1 MKTINIFITVLMS
14 INSVFIQQL
23 NGQVIQL
30 PDSSGIKTDGRVIT
44 LIDNNDLCVF
54 TDFDIFLETVRN
66 HSYSPAAKKIYD
78 VFVNYAGS
86 GNIIADSVVSDISLT
101 EKWKMVKGVVI
112 SSGKILILNK
122 EKGTLE
128 KQFFRENDNNMC
140 TTLKTEDKTII
151 WYCLGQN

>member
-1 MKTINIFITVLMS
+1 MKTIIFLSVLIRFTGLFSQEVSQKDVM
-14 INSVFIQQL
+14 
-23 NGQVIQL
+23 L
-30 PDSSGIKTDGRVIT
+30 PDSTMLKTDGRVIT
-44 LIDNNDLCVF
+44 LIENNDFCVF
-54 TDFDIFLETVRN
+54 TDYDLFLETVRS
-66 HSYSPAAKKIYD
+66 HSYSQAAKKIYD